1 MKGLLN
7 NEQATDTLEGFIGTL
22 RNRIHQIYNLGYKQ
36 GYEDGHYDCIQSLT
50 EQILAERKT
59 DVNRKAETDMR

>member
-7 NEQATDTLEGFIGTL
+7 NEEAVKVLENLIEAE

-50 EQILAERKT
+50 EQILAERRADEHT
-59 DVNRKAETDMR
+59 D

>member
-7 NEQATDTLEGFIGTL
+7 NTEAVDVLENFIGME

-36 GYEDGHYDCIQSLT
+36 GYKDGHYDCIQSLT
-50 EQILAERKT
+50 EQILAERKN
-59 DVNRKAETDMR
+59 DEKDSM